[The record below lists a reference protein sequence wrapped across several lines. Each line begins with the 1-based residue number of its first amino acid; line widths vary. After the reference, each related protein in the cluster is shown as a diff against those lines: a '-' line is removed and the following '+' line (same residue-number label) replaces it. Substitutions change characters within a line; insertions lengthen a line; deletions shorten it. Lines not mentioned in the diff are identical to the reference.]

1 MKRLLRIV
9 SFCAIVATGCVRQ
22 ASIVSEPFG
31 VLSSGEEVTL
41 WRLVN
46 KGGATMELIDYGSR
60 VVKICMPDR
69 DGMIDDVVV
78 GYGKLESFENGDR
91 YFGPVIG
98 RFGNRIAHASF
109 DLDGVHYELV
119 ANEDRGGEPVQ
130 CHGGVMGFDRFMWK
144 GEALKKKD
152 RVGVRFHRVSPD
164 GEQGYPGN
172 MSAYVTYWLTDNNVV
187 KME

>member
-69 DGMIDDVVV
+69 DGMA
-78 GYGKLESFENGDR
+78 
-91 YFGPVIG
+91 
-98 RFGNRIAHASF
+98 NRRKYY
-109 DLDGVHYELV
+109 D
-119 ANEDRGGEPVQ
+119 
-130 CHGGVMGFDRFMWK
+130 
-144 GEALKKKD
+144 
-152 RVGVRFHRVSPD
+152 
-164 GEQGYPGN
+164 
-172 MSAYVTYWLTDNNVV
+172 
-187 KME
+187 